1 MTEAWLMLT
10 RGAKS
15 AERCNKC
22 QGTTLG
28 SPEQCR
34 RDNYRPGTYLQSVQ
48 FQTGADQRPRLLRA
62 FQPSFARQIHTLVKY
77 GWQIHTLVKY
87 GPYPGALLV
96 KYGGVV
102 VYTRRFPSL

>member
-1 MTEAWLMLT
+1 MPARQLQTWDLPSIRAISDRGGSEASPAQ
-10 RGAKS
+10 GVS
-15 AERCNKC
+15 A
-22 QGTTLG
+22 
-28 SPEQCR
+28 
-34 RDNYRPGTYLQSVQ
+34 Q
-48 FQTGADQRPRLLRA
+48 FC
-62 FQPSFARQIHTLVKY
+62 RQIHTLVKY

>member
-1 MTEAWLMLT
+1 MLT

-28 SPEQCR
+28 SSEQCR

-77 GWQIHTLVKY
+77 G
-87 GPYPGALLV
+87 PYPGALLV